1 MNNSK
6 WLITSFGGRNVS
18 NCKVMYSVFV
28 YAHVCGK
35 GPLRDLNLPLI
46 KHYKS
51 LYYQAPDT
59 QTHTVQRHKH
69 THFHTITNDIHPS

>member
-1 MNNSK
+1 MKNSK

-28 YAHVCGK
+28 YARECGK

-46 KHYKS
+46 KYYKS
-51 LYYQAPDT
+51 LYYQAPDIHTNTYSTET
-59 QTHTVQRHKH
+59 QTHTL
-69 THFHTITNDIHPS
+69 THNH